1 MISKR
6 LVKYTGGWMVIV
18 GFVVACSP
26 EPPSIAAIRET
37 ADSGVVRVS
46 GSSPFSIG
54 DVETG
59 IVIKGRLD
67 LRSKSR
73 NIEYQETL
81 TAKKDLA
88 MVNITVNQPFPEEL
102 WLHFTIRKGGTDF
115 EDNVVI
121 VRGAVFLDETPIQQ
135 IEYAI
140 PPARIQ
146 PFVHEIRVDVMA
158 HLSSIPDTLLARLS
172 IEAILLMGVHE
183 IPEDISAVKT
193 ASDSTVAVRSNPVRI
208 DFAK

>member
-1 MISKR
+1 MISNR
-6 LVKYTGGWMVIV
+6 FIKYAGGWMVIAT
-18 GFVVACSP
+18 FVVACSK
-26 EPPSIAAIRET
+26 EPPSTAAFRET
-37 ADSGVVRVS
+37 ADSGAIPVS
-46 GSSPFSIG
+46 GSVPFGIG
-54 DVETG
+54 DVETS
-59 IVIKGRLD
+59 IKIKGQLD
-67 LRSKSR
+67 LRSKNR

-81 TAKKDLA
+81 TVKKDLA
-88 MVNITVNQPFPEEL
+88 MVNLTVNQPFPEEL

-121 VRGAVFLDETPIQQ
+121 VRGAVYLDETPIQQ

-146 PFVHEIRVDVMA
+146 PFVQEVRIDVMA
-158 HLSSIPDTLLARLS
+158 YLSSIPDTLLARMS

-193 ASDSTVAVRSNPVRI
+193 APDTTVAVRSNPIRI

>member
-1 MISKR
+1 MISNKFI
-6 LVKYTGGWMVIV
+6 KYTGAWIVIAA
-18 GFVVACSP
+18 FVAACSK
-26 EPPSIAAIRET
+26 EPPRTAAIRET
-37 ADSGVVRVS
+37 ADSGAVRVS
-46 GSSPFSIG
+46 GSAPFGIG

-59 IVIKGRLD
+59 IEIKGQLD

-73 NIEYQETL
+73 NIEYKETL
-81 TAKKDLA
+81 TVKKDLA

-102 WLHFTIRKGGTDF
+102 WLHFNIRKGGTDF

-121 VRGAVFLDETPIQQ
+121 VRGAVYLDETPIQR

-146 PFVHEIRVDVMA
+146 PFVHEIRIDVMS

-193 ASDSTVAVRSNPVRI
+193 APDSTVTVRSNPVRI